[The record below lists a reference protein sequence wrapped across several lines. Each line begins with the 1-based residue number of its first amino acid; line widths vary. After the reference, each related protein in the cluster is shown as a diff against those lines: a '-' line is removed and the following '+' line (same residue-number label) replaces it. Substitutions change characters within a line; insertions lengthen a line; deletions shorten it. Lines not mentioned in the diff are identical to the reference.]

1 MWGQLGALLCFGF
14 RVCSEHNITADVL
27 SPNIKAQKSRSVLY
41 WIYYSVIHYCVY
53 IL

>member
-1 MWGQLGALLCFGF
+1 MWGQLGALLHFRF
-14 RVCSEHNITADVL
+14 RVRSKHNITADVL
-27 SPNIKAQKSRSVLY
+27 SPNIKAWKSRSLLY